1 MGQHGYSTSVRPQY
15 PNSVSK
21 NDRALSLSR
30 AYCLDVHEFHLL
42 IWIAFFKHLFEM
54 KMCVLIGF
62 TLSCEESSNMFVA

>member
-30 AYCLDVHEFHLL
+30 AYCLDVHEFDLL